1 MTVFSI
7 QVVNPIRTS
16 IFAGR
21 GSFFRERRGLP
32 AIVGSALGAFFFFS
46 GSSLISPLESVPP
59 SVPVSDSLSQRNQSL
74 LAVPAAIDSSRS
86 KAEVR
91 DTSAGIGRMKLPP
104 LLSDSVVRN
113 GPGRDSSGKKGI
125 SLPGIAVS
133 TDSSKPTAAVRNMAS
148 VTDLV
153 TIQMKTLDFFP
164 RNGFFIDSL
173 GTKVFLL
180 EKLGPGKG
188 TGGFRHVDLDSL
200 MKRDSLLRLPQKT
213 RDSLAREDSIRRVP
227 RDSTARVAQFLYH
240 RTDDPI
246 VSYFGQRTYAMFG
259 KPPSLIIRSVDLDS
273 TGEYVII
280 RERVNGQ
287 DIKIPQKVPLSEYV
301 KLRYRYEI
309 NRGIEDAVHKI
320 ETGKKRND
328 LGDVLGSFTNIDIP
342 IPANPVFSI
351 FGPPKINLHIS
362 GAVDIHAAF
371 TNTTTDQVTLSAL
384 GSTTNQPDFSQ
395 EVQIN
400 VSGTIGDKLNILAD
414 WNTQRTFE
422 YENQLKIKYTGY
434 DDEIVQSVEAG
445 NVSLATNSSFI
456 SSSSALFG
464 IKAVFQLGP
473 LKLTGL
479 ASQKKG
485 QIQEKNIT
493 GGSSETDFTLHAYNY
508 NTDHY
513 FVDTS
518 YISQFEKFF
527 STKIGD
533 ASKTIIQEEV
543 WMTSQ
548 NPADPTA
555 FQGVAF
561 LNIPVVL
568 PNDTSK
574 LNTFRLDPANAQAVP
589 GQSEFGRWQKLQPTK
604 DYVIQPNA
612 GYITMNRS
620 LQDNQALAI
629 AYRVQS
635 PYGHD
640 NDQVYGTFTGTAQ
653 PSNVLVLKLIKP
665 KSLNPQYKQAWRLLM
680 KNIYALGGRDIKK
693 AGFQLNIFLNLP
705 GQPPTD
711 NINGT
716 KLLQLFGFDNY
727 KDDNSSGSD
736 NVFDYIPPWTVDE
749 SRGEIIFQ
757 TVEPFLGTRSDT
769 SGGRPP
775 YGGLKEAFDKYK
787 VTIPADSFSFPNVY
801 DTTYTGASTDNLHD
815 RFTIVGKTTAGS
827 SNIIN
832 VGYNIVENSVQV
844 LLNGQALTP
853 NVDYTVDYIVG
864 QIIIKNQA
872 ALVPGANLQVKYEQN
887 DLFQLASKTLLGTR
901 GELKLSDRTM
911 LGFTVMNLNQQ
922 TLSEKVRLGEEPTN
936 NTIYGLDAQTG
947 ANLDFLTKAIDALP
961 MVSTKAKSDFSLR
974 GEMAYMS
981 PDPNT
986 QKSSIGIDNGKSIA
1000 YVDDFEG
1007 AKKTIPFGTSYGT
1020 WHYMSPPAY
1029 LEGVDLSPDQPTADT
1044 AKMLSKAKAYWYTIP
1059 NGAAVK
1065 DIWPNKSVAQ
1075 ADQFQSVFYVDYNP
1089 VDRGEYNY
1097 SMNLQKTLL
1106 TNPEKNWGGMQRLL
1120 SSGVVDLVQE
1130 NINFIEIWV
1139 RIDNSVQLD
1148 TASNKIFIDLGAIN
1162 EDVIP
1167 NDPGSPGG
1175 GIHTEDNEQ
1184 VPNGIINNEED
1195 IGIDRLSDA
1204 DERTNY
1210 RAFIDSNSAAF
1221 PNLNDDPAGDDY
1233 QPPHDQDYSHVN
1245 GTENNYKLQSE
1256 NGRTPDTDDLNHNN
1270 VDDKT
1275 NSYFEYELNL
1285 DTSKTASGAYVNPQL
1300 VGGGSKGWYEYRIPL
1315 IQWKN
1320 KIGSPDFSLIEYA
1333 RMWFTG
1339 FHKNQEIRLAIA
1351 QFDLVGNQWQELA
1364 QHDSTFSLAVVNIE
1378 DNPEYISPPG
1388 LARARDLTKPN
1399 EQVYENEQALS
1410 MNIRHLKPGDS
1421 RQAIKQFSS
1430 KPLDMF
1436 NYKEL
1441 RMFVSG
1447 DHSFSGNPRGA
1458 DKNAPSAKIFL
1469 RLGSDSLNYYEYR
1482 EPIIRS
1488 SLLPGL
1494 FPKPGDEGGVWNA
1507 QNNIDIFFSDL
1518 TSIKQ
1523 GRDSSKINRV
1533 FTKPVPGGPPG
1544 STYSV
1549 IGNPTLTNVEYIS
1562 VGVENPDT
1570 IYHHVIDSATVW
1582 VNELRLI
1589 DVDNSKGRAY
1599 SVSTSLKLADIGSVS
1614 FSYTDI
1620 DPNFHQ
1626 LESQFGSRTTSRNW
1640 TIQSNFALDR
1650 FLPPTWVGTSLPF
1663 SFAHTEGST
1672 SPKYLPG
1679 SDIDV
1684 TKAAQQEHDLIL
1696 ASHGSVQQADA
1707 AQQKLIFESQTLTTS
1722 STYAMPTFKI
1732 VLPTNEWL
1740 IRDFFNRMTYGFS
1753 YNTSTTRTPTVEY
1766 QNQWGWNT
1774 HLGYGYVTDPN
1785 DFIAPFGG
1793 FGSTFLLGEL
1803 KDFRLYY
1810 PIQNISM
1817 TYELNRSQ
1825 THQLTRGQ
1833 TEESPPDRTLS
1844 ANRSLSIGW
1853 KLTDNAI
1860 LNLSGTYS
1868 LNIASTLVYLETDT
1882 LGRQR
1887 DFTSILRDLF
1897 FRDQLIGFGKDIS
1910 YGQNIDVQSHPR
1922 ILEILGLN
1930 KYFTMTLHYNVSY
1943 RWQNSLQNGDLGKG
1957 AAWGNSISYSSDL
1970 SLKQFVE
1977 TWFPTKKGS
1986 ETQQGQL
1993 QNRSHLAGRGRGHQ
2007 DDEELRDVNPPA
2019 PIPQQPDSARMQNL
2033 SGGKDSTRARDT
2045 TAVPGQGGAPKKLF
2059 SPKESFIEIARL
2071 FLKTPFLDYDK
2082 VSVSIDQAN
2091 SSTNADVPGRPGFA
2105 NLFGRPLFFTD
2116 GKPDYGPTAAYQLG
2130 LVSDPTSNITGIHG
2144 QSAFPFFNFSTS
2156 TGLRGAIP
2164 GGGQFN
2170 DSYTQDNK
2178 VTLRTS
2184 RDLWTGAHIDLNWNV
2199 DWKYSRNETIGVDAL
2214 GRSAVS
2220 SITTSGSIERSF
2232 FTLPPTFI
2240 FSAFKSGI
2248 AEVSKEFA
2256 ALEDNTADARGNDAK
2271 LSSAFENGFETLPLF
2286 KRLLGE
2292 YMPRFNYSFHWDG
2305 LEQLSL
2311 FKNFASRVSLDHAYT
2326 STYQTTYHGDLS
2338 GGDQIVD
2345 AQHIG
2350 YGFSPLLGLNMT
2362 FKELLKGNVSATIRY
2377 ATTTTYDLVPSAQNI
2392 VENNDKEISI
2402 TGSFGRTG
2410 FEIPFF
2416 GLSLSNDIDISLNYT
2431 YSNNARQTFTALPAG
2446 AGTGL
2451 DGGVPGEG
2459 SSRSVTEPRIR
2470 YVLSSRVTASL
2481 FYRYTKVTPDAG
2493 GSTIP
2498 GSTTNEGG
2506 LDVHVAIQ

>member
-1 MTVFSI
+1 M
-7 QVVNPIRTS
+7 NPISTS
-16 IFAGR
+16 ISRRAA
-21 GSFFRERRGLP
+21 SFFKGHLYP
-32 AIVGSALGAFFFFS
+32 GSVAAALSVPFFFA
-46 GSSLISPLESVPP
+46 GSSLNLPYSSSPPFIHE
-59 SVPVSDSLSQRNQSL
+59 SDSLGVKNSTLRVL
-74 LAVPAAIDSSRS
+74 LAPIDSS
-86 KAEVR
+86 KFKPEVR
-91 DTSAGIGRMKLPP
+91 DTSAGKVRVKLPP
-104 LLSDSVVRN
+104 LPADSVSRN
-113 GPGRDSSGKKGI
+113 VSVKDTSGNKNA
-125 SLPGIAVS
+125 SLSGSAAS
-133 TDSSKPTAAVRNMAS
+133 TDSSKPAAIAHDARAGS
-148 VTDLV
+148 DLV
-153 TIQMKTLDFFP
+153 ALQLNPLGFFR
-164 RNGFFIDSL
+164 RNGSFVDSL
-173 GTKVFLL
+173 ATKAYLL
-180 EKLGPGKG
+180 ERMESGKG
-188 TGGFRHVDLDSL
+188 SGGFRHIDLDSL

-213 RDSLAREDSIRRVP
+213 RDSLARADSIRRVP

-240 RTDDPI
+240 RTDEPM
-246 VSYFGQRTYAMFG
+246 VSYFNQRTYAMFG
-259 KPPSLIIRSVDLDS
+259 KPPSLITRSVDLDS

-287 DIKIPQKVPLSEYV
+287 DIKIPQKVPLSEYI
-301 KLRYRYEI
+301 KLRYKYEI
-309 NRGIEDAVHKI
+309 NRSIEDQVHKI
-320 ETGKKRND
+320 EAGKKRND

-371 TNTTTDQVTLSAL
+371 TNTTTDQVTLSTL

-518 YISQFEKFF
+518 YISLFEDFF
-527 STKIGD
+527 KNKQGLAD
-533 ASKTIIQEEV
+533 KTIIQQEV
-543 WMTSQ
+543 WITSQ

-555 FQGVAF
+555 FQGVAYI
-561 LNIPVVL
+561 NL
-568 PNDTSK
+568 PFVSPSPSDTTLYSSYRAHSD
-574 LNTFRLDPANAQAVP
+574 TASTP
-589 GQSEFGRWQKLQPTK
+589 GVSEVGRWQKLTLTK
-604 DYVIQPNA
+604 DYTIQPNA

-620 LQDNQALAI
+620 LQDGQALAI

-635 PYGHD
+635 GNGNHD
-640 NDQVYGTFTGTAQ
+640 QDKVFGTFTGSGQ

-665 KSLNPQYKQAWRLLM
+665 KKLDPQFRQSWRLLM
-680 KNIYALGGRDIKK
+680 KNIYSLGGRDIKK
-693 AGFQLNIFLNLP
+693 AGFQLNIYYNLP
-705 GQPPTD
+705 GQPPID

-757 TVEPFLGTRSDT
+757 TVEPFLGTRPDT
-769 SGGRPP
+769 SGGRPL
-775 YGGLKEAFDKYK
+775 YGGLKEAFDNAKI
-787 VTIPADSFSFPNVY
+787 TIPADSFSYPEVY
-801 DTTYTGASTDNLHD
+801 DTLSYAAQNNTLRD

-832 VGYNIVENSVQV
+832 VGFNIVENSVQV

-961 MVSTKAKSDFSLR
+961 IVSTKAKSDFTLR

-986 QKSSIGIDNGKSIA
+986 MKSTIGVDNGKSIA
-1000 YVDDFEG
+1000 YIDDFEG
-1007 AKKTIPFGTSYGT
+1007 AKKTIPFGVSYGT

-1029 LEGVDLSPDQPTADT
+1029 IEGVDPSPDPSLAIADSI
-1044 AKMLSKAKAYWYTIP
+1044 KMYTKARTYWYTIP
-1059 NGAAVK
+1059 NYIAQTS
-1065 DIWPNKSVAQ
+1065 IWPNKSVAQ
-1075 ADQFQSVFYVDYNP
+1075 ADQTTSIFFVDYDP
-1089 VDRGEYNY
+1089 AGRGEYNY
-1097 SMNLQKTLL
+1097 APHLKDSLSHPL
-1106 TNPEKNWGGMQRLL
+1106 KNWGGMQRLL

-1139 RIDNSVQLD
+1139 KVLTPSSID
-1148 TASNKIFIDLGAIN
+1148 TANNRVYIDLGAIN

-1175 GIHTEDNEQ
+1175 GIHTEDDWQ
-1184 VPNGIINNEED
+1184 VPNGIINND
-1195 IGIDRLSDA
+1195 KDKGIDRQTDLDEYNLHHDFVENNKA
-1204 DERTNY
+1204 D
-1210 RAFIDSNSAAF
+1210 F
-1221 PNLNDDPAGDDY
+1221 PDIANDPAGDDY
-1233 QPPHDQDYSHVN
+1233 VAPIVNVDYSHVN

-1256 NGRTPDTDDLNHNN
+1256 NGRTPDADDLNHNN
-1270 VDDKT
+1270 VLDKT
-1275 NSYFEYELNL
+1275 NSYFEYQLNL
-1285 DTSKTASGAYVNPQL
+1285 DTTKTASGAYVNPQL
-1300 VGGGSKGWYEYRIPL
+1300 VGGGANGWYQYRIPL
-1315 IQWKN
+1315 INWKN
-1320 KIGSPDFSLIEYA
+1320 KVGSPDFSLIEYA

-1339 FHKNQEIRLAIA
+1339 YKQEVRLGIA
-1351 QFDLVGNQWQELA
+1351 QFDLVGNQWMELA

-1388 LARARDLTKPN
+1388 LARARDLTKPD
-1399 EQVYENEQALS
+1399 EQVYENEQALA
-1410 MNIRHLKPGDS
+1410 MNIRNLKPGDS

-1430 KPLDMF
+1430 KPLDVF

-1447 DHSFSGNPRGA
+1447 DHSFSGNPLGA
-1458 DKNAPSAKIFL
+1458 DRHAPSAKIFL

-1482 EPIIRS
+1482 EPIIGS
-1488 SLLPGL
+1488 SLLPGV
-1494 FPKPGDEGGVWNA
+1494 FPKGGDEAGVWNP

-1518 TSIKQ
+1518 AAIKQ
-1523 GRDSSKINRV
+1523 ARDSAQINRV
-1533 FTKPVPGGPPG
+1533 YTKPVPGGPPG

-1549 IGNPTLTNVEYIS
+1549 IGNPTLTNVQYIS
-1562 VGVENPDT
+1562 IGIENPDT
-1570 IYHHVIDSATVW
+1570 IYRRIIDSATVW

-1626 LESQFGSRTTSRNW
+1626 LESQFGSRTTNRNW
-1640 TIQSNFALDR
+1640 TISSGFALDR

-1663 SFAHTEGST
+1663 SYSHSEGS
-1672 SPKYLPG
+1672 SAPKYLPG
-1679 SDIDV
+1679 SDVDV
-1684 TKAAQQEHDLIL
+1684 SKAAQQQHDLIL
-1696 ASHGSVQQADA
+1696 ASGGSIQEANA
-1707 AQQKLIFESQTLTTS
+1707 AQQKLIFESQTLTTT

-1740 IRDFFNRMTYGFS
+1740 IRDFFNKLAYGFS
-1753 YNTSTTRTPTVEY
+1753 YNTSTTRSPSVEY
-1766 QNQWGWNT
+1766 QNQWNWNANLAYAYT
-1774 HLGYGYVTDPN
+1774 TDPN
-1785 DFIAPFGG
+1785 DFIVPFAG
-1793 FGSTFLLGEL
+1793 FGTSYLLGGL
-1803 KDFRLYY
+1803 RDVRLYY
-1810 PIQNISM
+1810 PIQTISM
-1817 TYELNRSQ
+1817 TYNLSRSQ

-1833 TEESPPDRTLS
+1833 TDESPPDRMLS
-1844 ANRSLSIGW
+1844 GSRSLSIGW
-1853 KLTDNAI
+1853 KLSENAL

-1868 LNIASTLVYLETDT
+1868 LNVASTLVYLETDT

-1897 FRDQLIGFGKDIS
+1897 FQDQLIGFGKDIS
-1910 YGQNIDVQSHPR
+1910 YNQNIDIQSHPR
-1922 ILEILGLN
+1922 ILEILGLS
-1930 KYFTMTLHYNVSY
+1930 KYMTMTLHYGVSY
-1943 RWQNSLQNGDLGKG
+1943 RWQNNLQNGDLGKG
-1957 AAWGNSISYSSDL
+1957 AGWGNSISFSSDV

-1977 TWFPTKKGS
+1977 TWFPAKKGG
-1986 ETQQGQL
+1986 ETQQGSGQS
-1993 QNRSHLAGRGRGHQ
+1993 QSRSNLAGRGRGHQ
-2007 DDEELRDVNPPA
+2007 DDEELRDLTPPA
-2019 PIPQQPDSARMQNL
+2019 PVPQPADSVKPQNL
-2033 SGGKDSTRARDT
+2033 SAAKDSTKARDSL
-2045 TAVPGQGGAPKKLF
+2045 AAAGQGAKSKKLF
-2059 SPKESFIEIARL
+2059 SVKESLTEIARL

-2082 VSVSIDQAN
+2082 INVAFDQSN
-2091 SSTNADVPGRPGFA
+2091 SATNGGIPGRPGFA
-2105 NLFGRPLFFTD
+2105 NLFGRPLFFTQA
-2116 GKPDYGPTAAYQLG
+2116 KPEYGPTAAYQLG
-2130 LVSDPTSNITGIHG
+2130 FVSDPTSNITGIHG
-2144 QSAFPFFNFSTS
+2144 QSAFPYFGFSTNS
-2156 TGLRGAIP
+2156 GLRADSGL
-2164 GGGQFN
+2164 FN

-2178 VTLRTS
+2178 ITLRTS
-2184 RDLWTGAHIDLNWNV
+2184 RDLWTGARIDLNWSI
-2199 DWKYSRNETIGVDAL
+2199 DWKYSRNETIQSDAL
-2214 GRSAVS
+2214 GQSTVTSVA
-2220 SITTSGSIERSF
+2220 TSGSIERSF

-2248 AEVSKEFA
+2248 TEVSKEFA
-2256 ALEDNTADARGNDAK
+2256 ALEDNTADTRTNDAK

-2292 YMPRFNYSFHWDG
+2292 FMPRFNYAFHWEG

-2311 FKNFASRVSLDHAYT
+2311 FKNFATRVSLDHAYT

-2350 YGFSPLLGLNMT
+2350 YGFAPLLGLSMT
-2362 FKELLKGNVSATIRY
+2362 FKEFLKGNITATVRY
-2377 ATTTTYDLVPSAQNI
+2377 GTTTSYDLVPSAQNI
-2392 VENNDKEISI
+2392 VENDDKEISI

-2446 AGTGL
+2446 TGSGL

-2481 FYRYTKVTPDAG
+2481 FYRYTKVSPDAG

-2506 LDVHVAIQ
+2506 LDVHIAIQ